1 MKLYFNLIC
10 NFLKKDPFFWNKYIK
25 SLYFNIF
32 STFFSIT
39 VGDGTRWRY
48 WSISRTD
55 WWFLQIISFII
66 IMMIHFN
73 FFVRQSLNC
82 FFVSSQ
88 YKYFSN
94 RVVIMSPPQHFLFS
108 VSHEKSLI
116 KNLVSIWSTK
126 VIKETRNLLRV
137 FSKKSSFHIDY
148 FCKEKYFKFDFV
160 RIALLVI
167 FHSYDSPFDV
177 ILPPFY

>member
-55 WWFLQIISFII
+55 WWFLQIINFII

-73 FFVRQSLNC
+73 FFCAPKSKLLFC
-82 FFVSSQ
+82 LVSIQILFKS
-88 YKYFSN
+88 
-94 RVVIMSPPQHFLFS
+94 RRIVIMSPPQHFLFS

-137 FSKKSSFHIDY
+137 FSKKSSFHMDY
-148 FCKEKYFKFDFV
+148 FFKK
-160 RIALLVI
+160 I
-167 FHSYDSPFDV
+167 F
-177 ILPPFY
+177 